1 MTIKEKLKLISEM
14 ERRND
19 KRWKMF
25 AESEAKKDADV
36 QVSLHQVQPCA

>member
-19 KRWKMF
+19 ERWKMF
-25 AESEAKKDADV
+25 AEREAKNDADV
-36 QVSLHQVQPCA
+36 QVSLHQVQSCA

>member
-1 MTIKEKLKLISEM
+1 MTIKEKLRLISEV

-19 KRWKMF
+19 ERWKMF
-25 AESEAKKDADV
+25 AESEAKKDGIV